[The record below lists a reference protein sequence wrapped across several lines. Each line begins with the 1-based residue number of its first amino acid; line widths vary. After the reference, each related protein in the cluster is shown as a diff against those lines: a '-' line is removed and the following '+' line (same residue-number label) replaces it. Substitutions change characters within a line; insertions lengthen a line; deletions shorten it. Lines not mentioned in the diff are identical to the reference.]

1 METQKWIDKG
11 WEVVVDFGPKVIA
24 AVAIWLI
31 GSIIVKY
38 LLKGINKAMD
48 KKGLEISLKKF
59 LSNLI
64 AWGLK
69 IVLILVILG
78 TVGVET
84 TSFAAV
90 LAAAGLAIGLALQG
104 SLSNFAGGILIMIL
118 KPFKIG
124 DFIDAQGQSGTVKE
138 IDIFNTTLLTTNN
151 QEVIMPNGALSNG
164 NIVNYSTQSTR
175 RVNLT
180 FGVGYD
186 SDIKKTKEVILGVI
200 NSHPAVLKDPAPA
213 VNVSELADSS
223 INFFT
228 RAWVNQ
234 ADYWEVHFYMIERT
248 KEAFDEA
255 GIEIPYP
262 HQVEIHKEG

>member
-11 WEVVVDFGPKVIA
+11 WEVIVDLGPKVLA
-24 AVAIWLI
+24 AIAIWLI
-31 GSIIVKY
+31 GGIIVKY

-48 KKGLEISLKKF
+48 KKGLEIGLKKF

-64 AWGLK
+64 GWGLK

-78 TVGVET
+78 TVGIET

-90 LAAAGLAIGLALQG
+90 LAAGGLAVGLALQG

-138 IDIFNTTLLTTNN
+138 IDIFNTKLLTTNN

-164 NIVNYSTQSTR
+164 NIVNYSTESTR

-200 NSHPAVLKDPAPA
+200 NSHPAILKDPAPA

-234 ADYWEVHFYMIERT
+234 ADYWDVHFYLIERT

-255 GIEIPYP
+255 GIDIPYP

>member
-11 WEVVVDFGPKVIA
+11 WEIIVDFGPKVIA
-24 AVAIWLI
+24 AIAIWLV

-38 LLKGINKAMD
+38 VLKGINKAME
-48 KKGLEISLKKF
+48 KKGLEIGLKKF

-64 AWGLK
+64 GWGLK

-78 TVGVET
+78 TVGIET

-90 LAAAGLAIGLALQG
+90 LAAGGLAVGLALQG
-104 SLSNFAGGILIMIL
+104 SLSNFAGGILIMVL

-124 DFIDAQGQSGTVKE
+124 DFIDAQGESGTVKE
-138 IDIFNTTLLTTNN
+138 IDIFNTKLLTTNN

-164 NIVNYSTQSTR
+164 NITNYSTQPTR

-200 NSHPAVLKDPAPA
+200 NSHPAVLQDPAPA

-234 ADYWEVHFYMIERT
+234 ADYWDVHFYMIERT

-255 GIEIPYP
+255 GIDIPYP

>member
-11 WEVVVDFGPKVIA
+11 WEVIVDFGPKVIA

-38 LLKGINKAMD
+38 LLKGINKAME
-48 KKGLEISLKKF
+48 KKGLEIGLKKF

-64 AWGLK
+64 GWGLK

-78 TVGVET
+78 TVGIET

-90 LAAAGLAIGLALQG
+90 LAAGGLAVGLALQG
-104 SLSNFAGGILIMIL
+104 SLSNFAGGILIMVL

-124 DFIDAQGQSGTVKE
+124 DFIDAQGESGTVKE
-138 IDIFNTTLLTTNN
+138 IDIFNTKLLTTNN

-164 NIVNYSTQSTR
+164 NITNYSTQPTR

-200 NSHPAVLKDPAPA
+200 NSHPAVLQDPAPA

-234 ADYWEVHFYMIERT
+234 ADYWDVHFYMIERT

-255 GIEIPYP
+255 GIDIPYP

>member
-11 WEVVVDFGPKVIA
+11 WEVIVDFGPKVIA

-48 KKGLEISLKKF
+48 KKGLEIGLKKF

-64 AWGLK
+64 GWGLK

-78 TVGVET
+78 TVGIET

-90 LAAAGLAIGLALQG
+90 LAAGGLAVGLALQG
-104 SLSNFAGGILIMIL
+104 SLSNFAGGILIMVL

-124 DFIDAQGQSGTVKE
+124 DFIDAQGESGTVKE
-138 IDIFNTTLLTTNN
+138 IDIFNTKLLTTNN

-164 NIVNYSTQSTR
+164 NITNYSTEPTR

-186 SDIKKTKEVILGVI
+186 SDIKKTKEVIYGVI
-200 NSHPAVLKDPAPA
+200 NSHPAVLQDPC
-213 VNVSELADSS
+213 SCRKRFGIS
-223 INFFT
+223 
-228 RAWVNQ
+228 RQ
-234 ADYWEVHFYMIERT
+234 FY
-248 KEAFDEA
+248 
-255 GIEIPYP
+255 
-262 HQVEIHKEG
+262 